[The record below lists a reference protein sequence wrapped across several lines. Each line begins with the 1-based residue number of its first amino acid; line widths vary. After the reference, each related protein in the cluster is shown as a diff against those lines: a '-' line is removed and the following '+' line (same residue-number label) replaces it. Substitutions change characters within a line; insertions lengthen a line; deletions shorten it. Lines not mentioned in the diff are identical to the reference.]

1 MHAFWL
7 VLTYD
12 LLEDRRTDD
21 VITENFSL
29 CFSKMAESFENLEA
43 ILPDWVNEDV
53 EKKSCRDC
61 GQIPK
66 ARRRKTKHVSL

>member
-1 MHAFWL
+1 MHAFWF

-21 VITENFSL
+21 VITKNFSL
-29 CFSKMAESFENLEA
+29 RFSKMTESFENLED
-43 ILPDWVNEDV
+43 IWSDWVNEDV
-53 EKKSCRDC
+53 EKKSCRGC